1 VNERIEAALARTSRG
16 LVPAVTIL
24 LMLVVSLVPLSLPY
38 FSQVAPAVTLI
49 AVFYWTIYRPDLLP
63 PVAVFVLGALQDLIV
78 GTPLGM
84 SALVL
89 LLTSG
94 FVSSQRRAL
103 IGKSFAI
110 VWLGFAVTALGVALL
125 SWVAASLYFLTLV
138 RIVPV
143 LVQGA
148 VTVALYPLFAW
159 CLNQVHRRLVG

>member
-1 VNERIEAALARTSRG
+1 MNERLEAVLARTSRG
-16 LVPAVTIL
+16 LVPAATIL
-24 LMLVVSLVPLSLPY
+24 LVLLLSLVPLNLPY

-63 PVAVFVLGALQDLIV
+63 PVTVFVLGALQDLVV

-103 IGKSFAI
+103 LGKSFAI
-110 VWLGFAVTALGVALL
+110 IWLGFAVTALCGALL
-125 SWVAASLYFLTLV
+125 SWVAASLYFLTMV

-148 VTVALYPLFAW
+148 VTAALYPLFAW
-159 CLNQVHRRLVG
+159 CLSHVHRRLVG

>member
-1 VNERIEAALARTSRG
+1 MNERFEAILARTTRG
-16 LVPAVTIL
+16 LVPAATIL
-24 LMLVVSLVPLSLPY
+24 LMLVVSLVPLNLPY
-38 FSQVAPAVTLI
+38 FSQIAPAVTLI

-63 PVAVFVLGALQDLIV
+63 PAAVFVLGALQDLVV

-94 FVSSQRRAL
+94 FVRSQRRAL
-103 IGKSFAI
+103 LAKSFAI

-125 SWVAASLYFLTLV
+125 SWLAASLYFLTMV

-159 CLNQVHRRLVG
+159 CLRQVHLRLVG